1 MLRCPQGWARG
12 LLLLLVLCCQW
23 AMAADEVLIAAVH
36 FPPYVIKPEE
46 NLQGGLLGE
55 LVVALNQVQ
64 NQHRFGLRATSLN
77 RRFDDFRSGRIHIAI
92 FENPDWSWQG
102 IAGPRIDMGLEDA
115 EVLIARAD
123 LGRDQRFFDNL
134 QGKRMALF
142 NGYHYGF
149 AGFKNDPKWL
159 EKNFNA
165 VLTYSH
171 ESNLKLVLKGR
182 ADIAPITRSWLGAR
196 LREQPQLRDQLLVS
210 DWEDQRYRHYA
221 LLSPHAPISAEDFR
235 HALDLLRENG
245 ALQRIFTPYGIV
257 VRPYARDSSA
267 AVSAED

>member
-1 MLRCPQGWARG
+1 MCRCPQGWARV
-12 LLLLLVLCCQW
+12 LSLLLVFGSQW
-23 AMAADEVLIAAVH
+23 ATAADEVLIAAVH

-55 LVVALNQVQ
+55 LVAALNKAQS
-64 NQHRFGLRATSLN
+64 QHRFGLRATSLN
-77 RRFDDFRSGRIHIAI
+77 RRFEDFRSGRIHVAI

-102 IAGPRIDMGLEDA
+102 IAGPRVDMGLEDA
-115 EVLIARAD
+115 EILVARAEA
-123 LGRDQRFFDNL
+123 GRDQHFFDNL

-149 AGFKNDPKWL
+149 AGFNNDPKWL

-171 ESNLKLVLKGR
+171 ESNLKLVLRGR
-182 ADIAPITRSWLGAR
+182 ADVAPITRSWLGAR
-196 LREQPQLRDQLLVS
+196 LREQPQLKSQLLIS

-221 LLSPHAPISAEDFR
+221 ILSPHAPISAGDFS
-235 HALDLLRENG
+235 HALDLLRESG
-245 ALQRIFTPYGIV
+245 ELQRIFTPYGIV
-257 VRPYARDSSA
+257 VRPYVLDSSA
-267 AVSAED
+267 AASAAD